1 MKKVI
6 VIKRDIKAVII
17 FLILMA
23 GNSSNLFSQVKI
35 GDNPKS
41 INKDA
46 VVDIESINKG
56 LLLPRIS
63 LNSTATSQPLS
74 DFTSGMVVY
83 NTSSK
88 NDLTPGIY
96 YSDGTKWIRA
106 NNNIPAAG
114 FLSGVQNYIETVASN
129 EQSTFK
135 TPSTITD
142 INKIFLYRN
151 GVLISFTSTNNSSII
166 SELPCKQGDQ
176 IRIIQLL

>member
-1 MKKVI
+1 MKHLKVNQWLGRSTMI
-6 VIKRDIKAVII
+6 L
-17 FLILMA
+17 FLLML
-23 GNSSNLFSQVKI
+23 GNNSNLFSQVKI

-46 VVDIESINKG
+46 ALDIESTNKG

-63 LNSTATSQPLS
+63 LNSTTTSQPLS
-74 DFTSGMVVY
+74 NFTSGMVVF
-83 NTSSK
+83 NTSTS

-106 NNNIPAAG
+106 NNNLNGAG
-114 FLSGVQNYIETVASN
+114 FLSAVQNYVETVATDD
-129 EQSTFK
+129 QSTFK
-135 TPSTITD
+135 TPSIITD

-151 GVLISFTSTNNSSII
+151 GVLISFTSKNNSSII